1 MRRANSLEKPS
12 CGIRLKAGE
21 GDDRIRSLD
30 GITNSVD
37 IRLSQLWEIVNDREA
52 WRVADHGVADSQ
64 TQLSDRTT
72 DFM

>member
-52 WRVADHGVADSQ
+52 WNASVHGVTKGQ
-64 TQLSDRTT
+64 R
-72 DFM
+72 